1 MKKGNMICAAML
13 ILFISCSDNPVA
25 DLVLKNGQGY
35 TLEEKQPWASAVI
48 IKGNKIVAV
57 LDRNIIKNDPADVLN
72 MQVTMTIVDGRIVFS
87 QISQ

>member
-1 MKKGNMICAAML
+1 MICAAML
-13 ILFISCSDNPVA
+13 ILFISCSDKPVA
-25 DLVLKNGQGY
+25 DLVLKNGQVY